1 MPLAL
6 VDIVVV
12 SFNTRDLLTSCL
24 HSIDRCTTEAHH
36 VIVVDNA
43 STDGTQAW
51 LQTLQGSQLTVI
63 FNAVNRG
70 YAAACNQGI
79 RAGSSPFILLA
90 NSDIRMTA
98 GWLAPLLTCMEADEQ
113 IAVVGPKLIDLRG
126 RITGAGIV
134 GTLTDHR
141 PRGNHEVDGPAI
153 FGEPE
158 DCFSVC
164 GAAYLIR
171 RTNLETLGYFDERY
185 FFYFEETDYSQNAR
199 SRGYRVVYC
208 PDSRIIHIGGRS
220 DGDHV
225 KLRGWFETSR
235 KLFLEKWTQGDDS
248 CGEETLPDDD

>member
-1 MPLAL
+1 M
-6 VDIVVV
+6 
-12 SFNTRDLLTSCL
+12 
-24 HSIDRCTTEAHH
+24 
-36 VIVVDNA
+36 VVDNA

-51 LQTLQGSQLTVI
+51 LQTQEGDDLTVI
-63 FNAVNRG
+63 VNAVNRG

-79 RAGSSPFILLA
+79 RAGHSPFILLA

-98 GWLAPLLTCMEADEQ
+98 GWLAPMISCMETDQ
-113 IAVVGPKLIDLRG
+113 RIAVVGPKLVDLRG

-141 PRGNHEVDGPAI
+141 PRGNNELDVPGKFA
-153 FGEPE
+153 EQE

-171 RTNLETLGYFDERY
+171 RSNLESLGYFDERY

-199 SRGYRVVYC
+199 SQGYRVVYC
-208 PDSRIIHIGGRS
+208 PSSRIIHIGGQS

-235 KLFLEKWTQGDDS
+235 KLFLEKWIKED
-248 CGEETLPDDD
+248 ETGCVLRSHDGP